1 MKYDIVLNDKTNLD
15 LIFEKSKKEFS
26 KVKLI
31 SFFGHINSG
40 RNYLLQLLYFLLSK
54 DKGGIMDDKIN
65 STNGCIK
72 FLKQPAYALYKGFPL
87 DTHYESE
94 EQLLQLQRLK
104 DINQFF
110 LNNSTFIFYISNDD
124 KEKENEYFE
133 KFLKHYNVNLDKTN
147 IFILNN
153 LITIPDDVGETYSCV
168 KYYVSRSKK
177 IEKIYFYNNYYKES
191 SSYLID
197 SITHTHCEPID
208 IYTAYK
214 KSKQILFTNNI
225 IISKCEYKDIFNC
238 EYDYNLY
245 IDDKKITFL
254 VEVYDEQYNENE
266 IEVNSTLNVNNNSTY
281 IMIFLN
287 KVEMKKYIY
296 EIIFNKVICLKK
308 TKTVNTEN
316 GILNIT
322 IEYTNNLN

>member
-54 DKGGIMDDKIN
+54 DKGGIIDDKIN

-153 LITIPDDVGETYSCV
+153 LTFIFTPPFAC
-168 KYYVSRSKK
+168 
-177 IEKIYFYNNYYKES
+177 
-191 SSYLID
+191 
-197 SITHTHCEPID
+197 
-208 IYTAYK
+208 
-214 KSKQILFTNNI
+214 KQLFN
-225 IISKCEYKDIFNC
+225 
-238 EYDYNLY
+238 
-245 IDDKKITFL
+245 
-254 VEVYDEQYNENE
+254 
-266 IEVNSTLNVNNNSTY
+266 
-281 IMIFLN
+281 
-287 KVEMKKYIY
+287 
-296 EIIFNKVICLKK
+296 
-308 TKTVNTEN
+308 
-316 GILNIT
+316 
-322 IEYTNNLN
+322 